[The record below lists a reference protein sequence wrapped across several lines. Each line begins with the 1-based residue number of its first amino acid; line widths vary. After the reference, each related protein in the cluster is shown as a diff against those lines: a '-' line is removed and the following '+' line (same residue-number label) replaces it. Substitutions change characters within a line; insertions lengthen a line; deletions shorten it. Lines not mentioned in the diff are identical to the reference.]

1 MIRQTGFYR
10 NRAAWP
16 WGGAKAGFGGKRDL
30 WAIFRLKSRS
40 RLSAQHKKEAYC
52 MRFSSRQIHAGVE
65 PDPVTGSI
73 LTPIYQTTAYVQDSV
88 DSYLAKGYSYSR
100 SGNPTVRALEMRI
113 ADLEGGADCTCY
125 ATGMAAINCV
135 LTASLSAGDHAVLS
149 DVIYGGTYRLCNQI
163 FSRFGVEFSFV
174 DTSDPEKV
182 RASLRENTKLILTE
196 TPGNPTLKLT
206 DIRAVS
212 DIAKEAGIP
221 HAVDNTFLTP
231 YFQRPIELGADLV
244 IHSTTKY
251 FDGHNATVGGAVVA
265 RTSEQDEALRFV
277 QNASGIIMSPQ
288 VAWLTLQGS
297 KTLSVRMDSQSE
309 TALKVATFLE
319 SHPAVERVGYPGLE
333 SFPQHE
339 LAKSQATG
347 FGAMVWFEVT
357 GGVQAGK
364 ALMDT
369 IELWSLAESLGSV
382 ESLVTH
388 PASMTHADVDPA
400 NREAAGLTDGLVR
413 LSVGLEDAED
423 LIDALS
429 KALEGLS

>member
-1 MIRQTGFYR
+1 
-10 NRAAWP
+10 
-16 WGGAKAGFGGKRDL
+16 
-30 WAIFRLKSRS
+30 
-40 RLSAQHKKEAYC
+40 

-88 DSYLAKGYSYSR
+88 DAYMAKGYSYSR

-125 ATGMAAINCV
+125 ATGMAAINCM
-135 LTASLSAGDHAVLS
+135 LTAFLSAGDHAVLS
-149 DVIYGGTYRLCNQI
+149 EVIYGGTYRLCNQI
-163 FSRFGVEFSFV
+163 FSRFGVEFSFI
-174 DTSDPEKV
+174 DTSDPETV
-182 RASLRENTKLILTE
+182 RRSLRDNTKLIVTE

-212 DIAKEAGIP
+212 DIAQEAGIV

-231 YFQRPIELGADLV
+231 YYQRPIELGADLV
-244 IHSTTKY
+244 VHSTTKY

-265 RTSEQDEALRFV
+265 RTSEHDETLRFV
-277 QNASGIIMSPQ
+277 QNASGVIMSPQ

-309 TALKVATFLE
+309 TALKVAIFLE
-319 SHPAVERVGYPGLE
+319 NHPAVERVGYPGLE

-339 LAKSQATG
+339 LAKTQASG

-364 ALMDT
+364 VLMDS

-388 PASMTHADVDPA
+388 PASMTHADIEPA
-400 NREAAGLTDGLVR
+400 KRVQAGITDGLVR

-423 LIDALS
+423 LIDALR
-429 KALEGLS
+429 KALDDL